1 MGNSWSGNKRGGRD
15 FTRGDRSGRDAGG
28 YERGNDRTPSR
39 EARPERAPLQW
50 QTIES
55 IVQGQVEIQI
65 SAAKSD
71 RGGVMYSWC
80 MGKAPSGDRPGM
92 RFNKPDAIHDAKEA
106 LSQLEVWL
114 ETHREGGTIEV
125 RAPGVHVEKIS

>member
-1 MGNSWSGNKRGGRD
+1 MGNSWNGNRRGGRD

-28 YERGNDRTPSR
+28 YEREGGR
-39 EARPERAPLQW
+39 ESRPERAPLQW

-71 RGGVMYSWC
+71 RGGMMYSWC
-80 MGKAPSGDRPGM
+80 LGKAPSGDRPGM
-92 RFNKPDAIHDAKEA
+92 RFNKQDAIHDAKEA
-106 LSQLEVWL
+106 LSQLEVWF
-114 ETHREGGTIEV
+114 ETHREGGSIEV
-125 RAPGVHVEKIS
+125 KAPGVHIEKIS